1 MSKRLNTTDTLEA
14 GDQVVLFRT
23 KNCDYRAIPFDS
35 LVQLILDRVPT
46 PVYQA
51 ATIQPFNPNGNFTKE
66 IDNNAAGTYLVMNP
80 STVIAAGTLVL
91 PSINSIVDGQE
102 VLVTSSQQITDLTI
116 NANGATVIGAPDAM
130 GATAFFKLK
139 YEELSQT
146 WYRVG

>member
-14 GDQVVLFRT
+14 GDQIVLFRT

-35 LVQLILDRVPT
+35 LVQLILEQVPT

-116 NANGATVIGAPDAM
+116 DANGATVIGAPDAM

>member
-23 KNCDYRAIPFDS
+23 KNGDYRAIPFDT
-35 LVQLILDRVPT
+35 LVQLILDQVPT

-51 ATIQPFNPNGNFTKE
+51 ATIQLFNPNANFTKE

-80 STVIAAGTLVL
+80 STVIASGTLVL
-91 PSINSIVDGQE
+91 PSISSIVDGQE
-102 VLVTSSQQITDLTI
+102 VLVTSSEQITNLTI
-116 NANGATVIGAPDAM
+116 DANGATVIGAPDAM

-139 YEELSQT
+139 YEELSET

>member
-23 KNCDYRAIPFDS
+23 KNGDYRAIPFDT
-35 LVQLILDRVPT
+35 LVQLILDQVPT

-51 ATIQPFNPNGNFTKE
+51 ATIQLFNPNANFTKI
-66 IDNNAAGTYLVMNP
+66 IDNNIAGTYLVMNP
-80 STVIAAGTLVL
+80 STVIATGALVL
-91 PSINSIVDGQE
+91 PSVNDIIDGQE

-116 NANGATVIGAPDAM
+116 DANGATVIGAPDAM

>member
-23 KNCDYRAIPFDS
+23 KNCDYRAIPFDT

-80 STVIAAGTLVL
+80 STVIASGTLIL

-116 NANGATVIGAPDAM
+116 DANGATVIGAPDAM

>member
-23 KNCDYRAIPFDS
+23 KNGDYRAIPFDT
-35 LVQLILDRVPT
+35 LVQLILEQVPT

-51 ATIQPFNPNGNFTKE
+51 ATIQLFNPNANFTKE

-102 VLVTSSQQITDLTI
+102 VLVTSSEQITNLTI
-116 NANGATVIGAPDAM
+116 DANGATVIGAPDAM

>member
-23 KNCDYRAIPFDS
+23 KNGDYRAIPFDS

-116 NANGATVIGAPDAM
+116 DANGATVIGAPDAM